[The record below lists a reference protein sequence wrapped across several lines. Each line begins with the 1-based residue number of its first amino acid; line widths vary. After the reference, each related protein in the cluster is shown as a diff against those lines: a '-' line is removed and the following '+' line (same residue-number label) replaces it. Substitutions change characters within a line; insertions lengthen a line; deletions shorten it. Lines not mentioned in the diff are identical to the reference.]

1 MNYMYLYPFTGKIS
15 NSSVKF
21 CEKMLELLIDLEVRN
36 TCMCTCTCIYC
47 ACTCIYDG
55 LDEIVSNACV

>member
-1 MNYMYLYPFTGKIS
+1 MYLYPFTGEIS

-36 TCMCTCTCIYC
+36 TCMSTCTCIYGK
-47 ACTCIYDG
+47 IDG